1 MTIVLLT
8 NLAFIFQQNIWLCYI
23 LSLIFGIGTG
33 ISTSL
38 LGKNLTLYSPEKKGI
53 ISGVLGLGVMI
64 IAAIYALSGEKIINF
79 GGKTLEENEDF
90 YPREIAKRTYIY
102 FLIGEFI
109 LPIGLIFALLLNYEY
124 KAEDKKEDK
133 SNSENKIEGEAIKD
147 QEEKKIEETEENN
160 VKNEE
165 KNDENQEN
173 QENQSKKIIRKKK
186 YYKQLKPLGIGK

>member
-1 MTIVLLT
+1 M
-8 NLAFIFQQNIWLCYI
+8 
-23 LSLIFGIGTG
+23 
-33 ISTSL
+33 
-38 LGKNLTLYSPEKKGI
+38 I
-53 ISGVLGLGVMI
+53 ISSNI
-64 IAAIYALSGEKIINF
+64 CHIWRKIINF

-90 YPREIAKRTYIY
+90 YPPKIAKRTYIY

-147 QEEKKIEETEENN
+147 KEEKKNEETEENN

-173 QENQSKKIIRKKK
+173 QENQSKKNIRKKN
-186 YYKQLKPLGIGK
+186 ITSN